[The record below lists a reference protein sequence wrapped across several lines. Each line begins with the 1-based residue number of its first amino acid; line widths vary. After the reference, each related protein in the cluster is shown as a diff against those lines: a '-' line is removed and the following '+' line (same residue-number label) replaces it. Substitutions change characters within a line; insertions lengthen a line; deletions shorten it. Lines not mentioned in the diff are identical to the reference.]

1 MILTQSHTTANHQEA
16 CFQPTVFQCNFMIE
30 ACYDAPHFGEN
41 LQQCYGEHSQTWESS
56 LQCYGKHSPTWESS
70 LQVYGKHSPTWEC
83 LLQCYGK
90 QFQTRERLL
99 QCYGIH
105 SQHRDGI
112 LLKNANYFLLNNE

>member
-1 MILTQSHTTANHQEA
+1 MIITQNHTTANHAEA
-16 CFQPTVFQCNFMIE
+16 CFQPTVFQCNFMIK

-41 LQQCYGEHSQTWESS
+41 LKQTYGEHSQSGESS
-56 LQCYGKHSPTWESS
+56 LQYYGKHSPTWECFLQVYGKHSQTWESS
-70 LQVYGKHSPTWEC
+70 LQVYGKQS
-83 LLQCYGK
+83 
-90 QFQTRERLL
+90 QTRERFL